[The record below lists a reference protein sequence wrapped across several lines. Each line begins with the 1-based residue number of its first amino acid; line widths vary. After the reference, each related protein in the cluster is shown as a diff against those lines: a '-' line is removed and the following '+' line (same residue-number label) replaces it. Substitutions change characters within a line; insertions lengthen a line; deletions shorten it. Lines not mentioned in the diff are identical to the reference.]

1 MTSIAGQAQTIEATP
16 DQPGYVLTLSCAD
29 RPGIVAAVTTE
40 LAALGANIAESNQ
53 FWDRQTG
60 IFFMRLA
67 FTAPSAAD
75 RDVIERALRPAIE
88 RFGMKTALVPQSRRP
103 KMVIMVS
110 KFDHA
115 LLHLLY
121 QIRVGWLDAEVVAI
135 VSNHPDAGKI
145 AAAENIAFHL
155 WPLRKDN
162 KAEQEAKV
170 VALVQETGADL
181 VVLARYMQVLSNT
194 LSTRLF
200 GKIIN
205 IHHSFL
211 PSFKGAKPYHQ
222 AHDRGVKII
231 GATAHYVT
239 PDLDEGPIIEQE
251 TARVTH
257 SMSAEDLVAAGR
269 DVESRVLARAVKL
282 HLENRVML
290 NGHKTVV
297 FG

>member
-1 MTSIAGQAQTIEATP
+1 MSPANF
-16 DQPGYVLTLSCAD
+16 VLTLSCAD

-53 FWDRQTG
+53 FWDRETG
-60 IFFMRLA
+60 RFFMRLA
-67 FTAPSAAD
+67 FTAPEGMS
-75 RDVIERALRPAIE
+75 RDTIEKALKSPIE
-88 RFGMKTALVPQSRRP
+88 RFDMKTALVDSSRKKRV
-103 KMVIMVS
+103 VIMVS
-110 KFDHA
+110 KFDHT

-121 QIRVGWLDAEVVAI
+121 QIRVGWLDAEVAAI
-135 VSNHPDAGKI
+135 VSNHEDARKIADDAGI
-145 AAAENIAFHL
+145 AYHHL
-155 WPLRKDN
+155 PVTRDT
-162 KAEQEAKV
+162 KADQEARVLEIVK
-170 VALVQETGADL
+170 ATGGDL
-181 VVLARYMQVLSNT
+181 VVLARYMQVLSDS

-200 GKIIN
+200 GQVIN

-222 AHDRGVKII
+222 AHERGVKII

-257 SMSAEDLVAAGR
+257 AMSPDDLVAAGR
-269 DVESRVLARAVKL
+269 DIESRVLARAVKL
-282 HLENRVML
+282 HLESRVML
-290 NGHKTVV
+290 NGRKTVV

>member
-1 MTSIAGQAQTIEATP
+1 M
-16 DQPGYVLTLSCAD
+16 DQPGYVLTLSCTD

-67 FTAPSAAD
+67 FTAPSGAD

-88 RFGMKTALVPQSRRP
+88 RFGMKTALVPLSRRP

-135 VSNHPDAGKI
+135 VSNHADAGKI
-145 AAAENIAFHL
+145 AAADGIAFHL
-155 WPLRKDN
+155 WPVGKDN

-170 VALVQETGADL
+170 VELVQETGADL
-181 VVLARYMQVLSNT
+181 VVLARYMQVLSNS

-269 DVESRVLARAVKL
+269 DVESR
-282 HLENRVML
+282 
-290 NGHKTVV
+290 
-297 FG
+297 

>member
-1 MTSIAGQAQTIEATP
+1 LPYIGGNTFSERLMASSL
-16 DQPGYVLTLSCAD
+16 VLTLSCED

-53 FWDRQTG
+53 FWDRETG
-60 IFFMRLA
+60 RFFMRLA
-67 FTAPSAAD
+67 FTAPD
-75 RDVIERALRPAIE
+75 GVTRDAIE
-88 RFGMKTALVPQSRRP
+88 RSLKPAVERFAMRTTLTDLALR
-103 KMVIMVS
+103 KKIVIMVS
-110 KFDHA
+110 KFDHG

-121 QIRVGWLDAEVVAI
+121 QIRVGWLDAEVAAI
-135 VSNHPDAGKI
+135 ISNHEDSLATANYEGI
-145 AAAENIAFHL
+145 SFHL
-155 WPLRKDN
+155 LPVSKDT
-162 KAEQEAKV
+162 KAEQEAQV
-170 VALVQETGADL
+170 LALVKSTGADL
-181 VVLARYMQVLSNT
+181 VVLARYMQVLSDNFA
-194 LSTRLF
+194 TRLY
-200 GKIIN
+200 GQIIN

-222 AHDRGVKII
+222 AHERGVKLI

-257 SMSAEDLVAAGR
+257 AMSPDDLIAAGR
-269 DVESRVLARAVKL
+269 DIESRVLARAVKL

-290 NGHKTVV
+290 NGKKTVV